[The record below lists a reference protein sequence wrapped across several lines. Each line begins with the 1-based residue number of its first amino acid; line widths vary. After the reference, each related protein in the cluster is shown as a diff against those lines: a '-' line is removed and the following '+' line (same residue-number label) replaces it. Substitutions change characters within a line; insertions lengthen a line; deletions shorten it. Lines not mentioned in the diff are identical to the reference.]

1 MVGKII
7 GLLAVTLCLIMF
19 LISFG
24 KESTNELLFWGVL
37 LLINSISLGVNT
49 IMERIDEN
57 KSL

>member
-7 GLLAVTLCLIMF
+7 GLLAVALCLIMF
-19 LISFG
+19 LISFA